1 MWSSKDLAFVI
12 IFTVLNFVYT
22 LLIGQLAWLFS
33 GMPGSNLLLIIGG
46 VIVNSF
52 ALLYFQGRRWR
63 FAIYQILFA
72 ILVIPTYLLGV
83 PFDII
88 ARLPIVVVG
97 IVSDVL
103 FNSYFGFFKRK
114 EKLRWWVII
123 DMIIFF
129 LMTPF
134 VTSIYFSFVYAPEFV
149 SFFVNNVILL
159 IPIVIF
165 ESVVGAIIGYN
176 LYQRGK
182 KEGWVREL
190 QN

>member
-1 MWSSKDLAFVI
+1 LWSSKDLAFI
-12 IFTVLNFVYT
+12 IVFTVLNFVYT
-22 LLIGQLAWLFS
+22 LLFGQLAWLFS
-33 GMPGSNLLLIIGG
+33 GVPGSNLLLIIGG

-52 ALLYFQGRRWR
+52 ALLHFQGRRWR
-63 FAIYQILFA
+63 FAVYQILFA
-72 ILVIPTYLLGV
+72 ILVIPTFLLGV
-83 PFDII
+83 PFDVI

-103 FNSYFGFFKRK
+103 FNSFFGFFKRQD
-114 EKLRWWVII
+114 KLMWWVII

-159 IPIVIF
+159 IPIVII
-165 ESVVGAIIGYN
+165 ESVVGAIIGYK
-176 LYQRGK
+176 LYERGK
-182 KEGWVREL
+182 KEGWFR
-190 QN
+190 QS